1 MFRCS
6 SWYIQHAVSQWQRR
20 LYKHDTV
27 SKRIVLRI
35 EVDETV
41 GMPERNVRFGR
52 RVAGMYPVCGWTIC
66 TKPRICPVSA
76 VPHRE
81 IQRVAKSRFLRSVLV
96 RNVRSV

>member
-1 MFRCS
+1 M
-6 SWYIQHAVSQWQRR
+6 HE
-20 LYKHDTV
+20 HGTV

-52 RVAGMYPVCGWTIC
+52 RVAGMYPVRGWTIC
-66 TKPRICPVSA
+66 AKPRIRSVSI
-76 VPHRE
+76 VPYRE